1 MQLQYPLRVITQS
14 LDGDVLTVLAG
25 AQRAFTPSQLH
36 ALLLEYSEAG
46 VRKSVKRLVRQGLV
60 RANPVGNA
68 VLYELNRDHLAAPAV
83 IELVNATSRLVERAQ
98 VELSHWTSPV
108 LCALLFGSAARGEMN
123 PESDLDIFLFY
134 DDEGSIEDPQWQLQL
149 ENFRS
154 RIVAWTGND
163 ARIILM
169 SQEDFRNQLT
179 SKDPLLQ
186 AVVRDGVLLYGAR
199 RALTVASDGGTR

>member
-1 MQLQYPLRVITQS
+1 
-14 LDGDVLTVLAG
+14 
-25 AQRAFTPSQLH
+25 
-36 ALLLEYSEAG
+36 
-46 VRKSVKRLVRQGLV
+46 
-60 RANPVGNA
+60 
-68 VLYELNRDHLAAPAV
+68 
-83 IELVNATSRLVERAQ
+83 
-98 VELSHWTSPV
+98 
-108 LCALLFGSAARGEMN
+108 MN
-123 PESDLDIFLFY
+123 PESDLDIFLLY
-134 DDEGSIEDPQWQLQL
+134 DDEVSIEDPQWQLQL

-186 AVVRDGVLLYGAR
+186 AVVRDGVLLYGDR